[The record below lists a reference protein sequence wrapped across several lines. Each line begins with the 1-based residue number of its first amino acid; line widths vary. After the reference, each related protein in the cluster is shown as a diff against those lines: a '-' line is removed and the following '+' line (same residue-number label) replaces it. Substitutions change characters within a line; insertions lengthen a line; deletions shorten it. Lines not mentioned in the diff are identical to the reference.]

1 MLLRRQPLMRRSDQF
16 GVTLRGFRDVLRDL
30 LGVCGGHAGSC
41 EVVDECLGGVF
52 ARARGYHGIERG
64 CRVLGVLRREP
75 PSLERLGRGGA
86 GTLGGGETRELLAE
100 LVEVARARALERRG
114 DAGVLEHRLGARLGR
129 QRRRRR
135 PLGGTRRDVPER
147 RPPVIASAVTA
158 AAADRLLGRGVGVD
172 VRGARGGT
180 GSLLAHRALLAG
192 ETTSGATPSRA
203 AA

>member
-1 MLLRRQPLMRRSDQF
+1 MRRSDQF

-41 EVVDECLGGVF
+41 EVVDEGFGGVF
-52 ARARGYHGIERG
+52 ARAGGYHGIERG

-147 RPPVIASAVTA
+147 RPPMIGVLTA

-192 ETTSGATPSRA
+192 ETTWGAMPRWDA
-203 AA
+203 A